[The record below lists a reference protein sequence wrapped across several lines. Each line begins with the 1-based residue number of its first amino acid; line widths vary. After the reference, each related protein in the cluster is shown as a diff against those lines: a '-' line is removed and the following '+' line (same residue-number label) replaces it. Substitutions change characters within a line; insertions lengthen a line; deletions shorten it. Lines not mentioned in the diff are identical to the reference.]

1 MPQNVQ
7 PGPSDHVQGASGALA
22 SGSGAPAL
30 LAPSSDVSPVLAPQ
44 ATEQAN
50 VIASDSA
57 NRMSEA

>member
-1 MPQNVQ
+1 
-7 PGPSDHVQGASGALA
+7 
-22 SGSGAPAL
+22 
-30 LAPSSDVSPVLAPQ
+30 VSPVLAPQ